1 VHALEEK
8 MQISSFETEIK
19 VIIVGNG
26 RVGKTSLITRFVEDT
41 FTLKYVKT
49 IGVDFLEKRM
59 LVPSIHEMVTFYLY
73 DTAGQEEYNALTR
86 SFYKGAGAA
95 IVAFS
100 SVDRRSFE
108 AVPNW
113 IRTVREEC
121 GQIPLALVQTKLDLV
136 AEATVDTSEA
146 ESLALDENLE
156 LFRICSKDNVRVN
169 PVFEKLCFDY
179 VRRRRLLGGQLES
192 PVRRVADLQNIDKRS
207 TAPQA
212 NPQVKRRAKASSS
225 LFTNCTIM

>member
-1 VHALEEK
+1 

-26 RVGKTSLITRFVEDT
+26 RVGKTSLMTRFVEDT
-41 FTLKYVKT
+41 FTLKYAKT

-100 SVDRRSFE
+100 SVDRQSFE
-108 AVPNW
+108 AAPKW
-113 IRTVREEC
+113 IQTVREEC
-121 GQIPLALVQTKLDLV
+121 GQIPLALVQTKMDLV
-136 AEATVDTSEA
+136 DEASVDLSEA
-146 ESLALDENLE
+146 ESLALDQNLE
-156 LFRICSKDNVRVN
+156 LFRICSKDAVSVN
-169 PVFEKLCFDY
+169 PMFEKLCFDY
-179 VRRRRLLGGQLES
+179 IRRRRLLGGQLES
-192 PVRRVADLQNIDKRS
+192 PLRRAADLLNIENGSQSPKACS
-207 TAPQA
+207 A
-212 NPQVKRRAKASSS
+212 VKRRVKTSSS
-225 LFTNCTIM
+225 LFTSCTIM